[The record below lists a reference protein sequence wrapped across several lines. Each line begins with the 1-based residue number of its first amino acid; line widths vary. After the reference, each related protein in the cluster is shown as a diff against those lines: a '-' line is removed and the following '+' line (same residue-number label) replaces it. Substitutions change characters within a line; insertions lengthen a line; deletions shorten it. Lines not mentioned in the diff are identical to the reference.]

1 MRKRERKDVSRL
13 QNKQQRGLELLEVLE
28 RRVGEL
34 EQEAIT
40 GLASASA
47 EGAVNDTV
55 EGC

>member
-1 MRKRERKDVSRL
+1 MSRL

-28 RRVGEL
+28 RRVLEL

-40 GLASASA
+40 GLARASEEDA
-47 EGAVNDTV
+47 ANETV